1 MVIELRVSA
10 QLKHRLEGER
20 QAVLGETKA
29 PQKENCPGRQA
40 GALLPEGPRC
50 AVCGTTIWLAPHEG
64 CCGGEQKVLEGGLK
78 VWGRT

>member
-29 PQKENCPGRQA
+29 PQKENCPGRQV
-40 GALLPEGPRC
+40 GAPSP
-50 AVCGTTIWLAPHEG
+50 
-64 CCGGEQKVLEGGLK
+64 
-78 VWGRT
+78 